1 VKKTISNLLNLVFI
15 IALTGVFSC
24 KGPKGDI
31 GPVGPKGDT
40 GATGQTGPQG
50 PAGQDGQ
57 DGLDGQNGQN
67 GNANVTIISLM
78 STDITWLEGYYLER
92 LSNVYAFEAP
102 EVTDDIINHGTVLGF
117 CLISEEWHSLPI
129 VWEDTDGLT
138 RAYVI
143 HTYSPNTITLYAF
156 QTGDVLDPSVIEEY
170 RFLLITDNTV
180 TPAKGMSSDGDILT
194 RMAEAGV
201 DVENYYEVLDYF
213 GIKH

>member
-1 VKKTISNLLNLVFI
+1 VKKAISNLLNLVFI
-15 IALTGVFSC
+15 IALAGVFSC
-24 KGPKGDI
+24 KGPKGDT
-31 GPVGPKGDT
+31 GPVGPRGDKGDT
-40 GATGQTGPQG
+40 GTTGQTGPQG

-57 DGLDGQNGQN
+57 DGQN

-92 LSNVYAFEAP
+92 IANVYAFDAP
-102 EVTDDIINHGTVLGF
+102 EVNDDIINHGTVLGF
-117 CLISEEWHSLPI
+117 CYISEEWHSLPI

-180 TPAKGMSSDGDILT
+180 TPAKGLAPEGDILT